1 MSTGGIPDVNQF
13 LEDEDGEEDE
23 TATGGPAAEDDGREH
38 ADDGEEDR
46 QGGAE
51 DEGPDVAEEARSD
64 RPDLSRRQNRIRN
77 LSRRLQESNRRNED
91 LERRLSTLER
101 GGGRAPERPREESQE
116 EEQARMA
123 LMAPDERMQYTLD
136 KGMRSVNAMIQNA
149 QMTQAESADLA
160 SFRTLAATDRLAR
173 RFAPQVE
180 ELFQTLKAQG
190 RMTARE
196 IILDYV
202 IGQQA
207 RQASNNGQG
216 KQRRRQAEQT
226 ISRNRINTGAGRS
239 DVQSERRRGGQTLE
253 QRLEGKLI

>member
-46 QGGAE
+46 QGGTE
-51 DEGPDVAEEARSD
+51 DEGPDFAEEARSD

-101 GGGRAPERPREESQE
+101 NGGRSERPREESQE

-180 ELFQTLKAQG
+180 ELFQTLKSQG

-226 ISRNRINTGAGRS
+226 ISRNRINTGSGRS
-239 DVQSERRRGGQTLE
+239 DVQSERRRGGQSLE